1 MGGGFEVVFSD
12 STVVVGGGV
21 VEVVVVSLAAGELVV
36 NVRTGRFSLNGGNPF
51 FLFLIS
57 YFFVN
62 FLLRSLLS
70 LRLCELSA
78 SVGGL
83 KGLGYIEGACSL
95 EDGKVVDKVISKSG
109 DKVVGRAFT
118 GEKARWWL
126 RRGGGGR
133 RKGGRRSWTD

>member
-1 MGGGFEVVFSD
+1 M
-12 STVVVGGGV
+12 
-21 VEVVVVSLAAGELVV
+21 VEVVVVSLLAGELVV
-36 NVRTGRFSLNGGNPF
+36 DVRTGRFSLNGRNPF

-83 KGLGYIEGACSL
+83 EGLGYIEGDCSLL
-95 EDGKVVDKVISKSG
+95 EDGKVVDKEVSKSG

-118 GEKARWWL
+118 GEKPRWWL

>member
-1 MGGGFEVVFSD
+1 M
-12 STVVVGGGV
+12 
-21 VEVVVVSLAAGELVV
+21 VEVVVVSLVAGELVV
-36 NVRTGRFSLNGGNPF
+36 DVRTGRFSLNGGNPF

-83 KGLGYIEGACSL
+83 EGLGYIEGDFSL
-95 EDGKVVDKVISKSG
+95 EDGKVVDKVVDKVVGKEVNKSG

-118 GEKARWWL
+118 GEKPRWWL

>member
-1 MGGGFEVVFSD
+1 MVSD
-12 STVVVGGGV
+12 CTVVVVGGGV
-21 VEVVVVSLAAGELVV
+21 VVVVVVSLVARELVV
-36 NVRTGRFSLNGGNPF
+36 DVRKGRFSLNGGNPF

-83 KGLGYIEGACSL
+83 KGLGYIEGDCSL
-95 EDGKVVDKVISKSG
+95 EDGKVVDKVVDKEVSKSG

-118 GEKARWWL
+118 GEKPRWWL
-126 RRGGGGR
+126 RRTGGGR

>member
-1 MGGGFEVVFSD
+1 MVSD
-12 STVVVGGGV
+12 CTVVVVSGRV
-21 VEVVVVSLAAGELVV
+21 VEVVVVSLVAGKLVV
-36 NVRTGRFSLNGGNPF
+36 DVRTGRFSLNGGNPF

-83 KGLGYIEGACSL
+83 EGLGYIEGDCSL
-95 EDGKVVDKVISKSG
+95 EDNKVAGKVVNKSG

-118 GEKARWWL
+118 GEKPRWWL

>member
-1 MGGGFEVVFSD
+1 MVSD
-12 STVVVGGGV
+12 CTVVVVGGGV

-95 EDGKVVDKVISKSG
+95 EDGKVVDKVAGKDVSKSG

-118 GEKARWWL
+118 GEKPRWWL

>member
-1 MGGGFEVVFSD
+1 M
-12 STVVVGGGV
+12 
-21 VEVVVVSLAAGELVV
+21 VEVVVVSLVAGELVV
-36 NVRTGRFSLNGGNPF
+36 DARTWRFSLNGGNPF

-62 FLLRSLLS
+62 FFLLRSLLS

-83 KGLGYIEGACSL
+83 EGLGYIEGDCSL
-95 EDGKVVDKVISKSG
+95 EDGKVVDKVVGKEVNKSG

-118 GEKARWWL
+118 GEKPRWWL

>member
-1 MGGGFEVVFSD
+1 M
-12 STVVVGGGV
+12 
-21 VEVVVVSLAAGELVV
+21 VEVVVVSLLAGELVV
-36 NVRTGRFSLNGGNPF
+36 DVRKGRFSLNGGNPF

-83 KGLGYIEGACSL
+83 EGLGYIESDCSL
-95 EDGKVVDKVISKSG
+95 EVEFDKVVGKVVNKSG

-118 GEKARWWL
+118 GEKPRW
-126 RRGGGGR
+126 
-133 RKGGRRSWTD
+133 

>member
-1 MGGGFEVVFSD
+1 M
-12 STVVVGGGV
+12 
-21 VEVVVVSLAAGELVV
+21 VEVVVVSLLAGELVV
-36 NVRTGRFSLNGGNPF
+36 DVRTWRFSLNGGNPF

-62 FLLRSLLS
+62 FLLRRSLLS

-83 KGLGYIEGACSL
+83 EGLGYIEGDCSL
-95 EDGKVVDKVISKSG
+95 EDGKVVDKVVGKEVSKSG

-118 GEKARWWL
+118 GEKPRWWL